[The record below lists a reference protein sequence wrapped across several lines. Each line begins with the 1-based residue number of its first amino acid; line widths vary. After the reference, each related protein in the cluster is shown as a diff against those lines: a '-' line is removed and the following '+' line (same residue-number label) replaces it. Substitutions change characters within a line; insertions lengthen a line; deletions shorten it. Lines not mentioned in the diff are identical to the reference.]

1 MSAFPRIATVR
12 LECRLVTKSESLA
25 VRQGDDSFPN
35 IRRFANMNQILGDYQ
50 GFFAKQKARLAERN
64 IDISGCAVSHL
75 AYRTETYEE
84 YLALRDRIEEHCSAN
99 IENVWNGRPIS
110 KMLLNSPLDLGDG
123 FEVSLIELI
132 PPIHRRLYK
141 MGLEHVGIVIG
152 DSVDE
157 FGREHRSDLTG
168 QQFQAPLCQ
177 PYYVLFEEDYTHV
190 KFYRESLMDVCVKE
204 GQTFDRFSHI
214 SNWTA

>member
-1 MSAFPRIATVR
+1 MI
-12 LECRLVTKSESLA
+12 
-25 VRQGDDSFPN
+25 
-35 IRRFANMNQILGDYQ
+35 QILGDYQ
-50 GFFAKQKARLAERN
+50 GFFAMQKARLARRSM
-64 IDISGCAVSHL
+64 DISGCPVSHL
-75 AYRTETYEE
+75 AYRTETYDE
-84 YLALRDRIEEHCSAN
+84 YLALRDRIEERCSAN

-132 PPIHRRLYK
+132 PPIHQRLYK

-157 FGREHRSDLTG
+157 FGCVHRSNLTG
-168 QQFQAPLCQ
+168 QQFQSPLCE

-190 KFYRESLMDVCVKE
+190 KFYRESLMDVCIKE
-204 GQTFDRFSHI
+204 GLSLEGFSHV
-214 SNWTA
+214 SNWIA

>member
-1 MSAFPRIATVR
+1 MTQSGSWAAM
-12 LECRLVTKSESLA
+12 
-25 VRQGDDSFPN
+25 QGDDSFPN
-35 IRRFANMNQILGDYQ
+35 KRWLLNMIQILGDYQ
-50 GFFAKQKARLAERN
+50 GFFAMQTARLAQRN
-64 IDISGCAVSHL
+64 MDISGCRVSHL
-75 AYRTETYEE
+75 AYRTETYDN

-132 PPIHRRLYK
+132 PPIHQRLYK

-157 FGREHRSDLTG
+157 FARVHRSNLTG
-168 QQFQAPLCQ
+168 QQFQAPLCE
-177 PYYVLFEEDYTHV
+177 PYYVLFDEDYTHV
-190 KFYRESLMDVCVKE
+190 KFYRESLMDVCIKE
-204 GQTFDRFSHI
+204 GQTFDRFSHV